1 MHSTEASDLALLHVS
16 AGAVP
21 ESGAEAALGL
31 GGSSPP
37 RSQKIME
44 PPSSSLIIFGSATG
58 PSVALWSSPMRLIYR
73 GEMLSLLGYFGVDS
87 GSLLTTPASSYG
99 KINFNFKSE
108 LGMSL
113 ACSHFSNREIG
124 AQGMAWDWQR
134 GT

>member
-1 MHSTEASDLALLHVS
+1 
-16 AGAVP
+16 
-21 ESGAEAALGL
+21 
-31 GGSSPP
+31 
-37 RSQKIME
+37 ME
-44 PPSSSLIIFGSATG
+44 PPLSSSFIFRRKEEKEEVEEERKKNQPPLIISGSATG
-58 PSVALWSSPMRLIYR
+58 PSVALWSSPMRLIYP